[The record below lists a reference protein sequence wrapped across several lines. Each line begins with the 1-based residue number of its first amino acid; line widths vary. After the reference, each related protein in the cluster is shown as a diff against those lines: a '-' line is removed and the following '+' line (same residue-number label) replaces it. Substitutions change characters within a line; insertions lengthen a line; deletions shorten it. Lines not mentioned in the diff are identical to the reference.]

1 MHEQIVQVSFVI
13 FIYIVQFADAVI
25 DGNYRRFE
33 RLALRVNIYILK
45 STVTSAKCTISFR

>member
-25 DGNYRRFE
+25 GGNYRRFE

-45 STVTSAKCTISFR
+45 STVASAKCTISFR